1 LNDLSQV
8 TESIDSVSGDNES
21 AEKAGQSALLRVALA
36 RPIPTLFDYD
46 ASGFAQAAPGCRVRV
61 PFGRSELWGIAW
73 GWADSDR
80 TDADRMD
87 PARIKPLLDV
97 DTRSPAL
104 PESWR
109 ALVEFVANYYQ
120 QPIGEVAAMAAPPAI
135 SATRAQRASRRLRA
149 TDAGRAAL
157 AGLPVRDVGRKLIA
171 ALIDAGTLNEGELR
185 ALSARA
191 GSVLERLVA
200 DGWVE
205 PAGAQ
210 RAAETGHVL
219 GKDQAAALESL
230 LAAPGYAVSLLHGVT
245 GSGKTEV
252 YLRLI
257 DTMIAAGRQSLLLVP
272 EIALTPQLQARVAA
286 RFPHACLHVMHSE
299 MSDGARAMA
308 WSAAQSGEADILLG
322 TRLAVFAPLPRL
334 GCIVL
339 DEEHDASFRQ
349 TEGVR
354 YSARDVAI
362 WRARHEDVPIVLG
375 SATPS
380 LESLRHAIDGRYRW
394 LRLTTRAGDA
404 SLPAVRLIDTRVHR
418 ADEGLSAPLVKAVE
432 QRLERREQSLLFI
445 NRRGYAPVLSC
456 PACGWAA
463 HCTQCSAHLVLH
475 AVDRRLR
482 CHHCGAEGPVPKAC
496 PSCGNQDMQGY
507 GRGTQRLEETLA
519 SRFPDARLLRIDRD
533 NVRGRE
539 HWQEQLDLIRSGAA
553 DIVVGTQ
560 LLAKGH
566 DFPGITLVGVI
577 GADASLHA
585 ADFRAQERLFA
596 QLMQVGGRAGR
607 AGTAGEVLI
616 QTAQPDHPLFG
627 ALRAHDFDGFARSQ
641 LEERAMLGL
650 PPHGFQ
656 LMLSADAPELPLAI
670 DFLTAARRA
679 ALSLEVA
686 EVQVYDVVPMR
697 MVRRAGRE
705 RAQLVVESRSR
716 PQLRALL
723 LPWMNQLYRLRVAR
737 GLRWHIDVDP
747 LEV

>member
-1 LNDLSQV
+1 
-8 TESIDSVSGDNES
+8 
-21 AEKAGQSALLRVALA
+21 
-36 RPIPTLFDYD
+36 
-46 ASGFAQAAPGCRVRV
+46 
-61 PFGRSELWGIAW
+61 
-73 GWADSDR
+73 
-80 TDADRMD
+80 
-87 PARIKPLLDV
+87 
-97 DTRSPAL
+97 
-104 PESWR
+104 
-109 ALVEFVANYYQ
+109 
-120 QPIGEVAAMAAPPAI
+120 
-135 SATRAQRASRRLRA
+135 
-149 TDAGRAAL
+149 
-157 AGLPVRDVGRKLIA
+157 
-171 ALIDAGTLNEGELR
+171 TLNEGELR
-185 ALSARA
+185 ALSTRA
-191 GSVLERLVA
+191 GAVMERLIA
-200 DGWVE
+200 
-205 PAGAQ
+205 AGHIETALSGSV
-210 RAAETGHVL
+210 AETAHVL
-219 GKDQAAALESL
+219 SADQAAALAAL
-230 LAAPGYAVSLLHGVT
+230 QTAPGYAVSLLHGVT

-257 DTMIAAGRQSLLLVP
+257 EAQIAAGRQSLLLVP
-272 EIALTPQLQARVAA
+272 EIALTPQLQSRVAA
-286 RFPHACLHVMHSE
+286 RFPRACLHVMHSE
-299 MSDGARAMA
+299 MSDGTRAMA
-308 WSAAQSGEADILLG
+308 WAAAQSGEADILLG

-362 WRARHEDVPIVLG
+362 WRARHENVPIVLG

-394 LRLTTRAGDA
+394 LRLTTRAGAA
-404 SLPAVRLIDTRVHR
+404 SLPDVHLIDTRVFR
-418 ADEGLSAPLVKAVE
+418 ADDGLSAPLIRAL
-432 QRLERREQSLLFI
+432 QSRLERGEQSLLFI

-463 HCTQCSAHLVLH
+463 GCTQCTAHLVLH
-475 AVDRRLR
+475 AADRRLR
-482 CHHCGAEGPVPKAC
+482 CHHCGAEGPVPHAC
-496 PSCGNQDMQGY
+496 PKCGNQDIQGY

-519 SRFPDARLLRIDRD
+519 GRFPGARLLRIDRD

-539 HWQEQLDLIRSGAA
+539 HWQQQLDLIRSGQV
-553 DIVVGTQ
+553 DLVVGTQ

-566 DFPGITLVGVI
+566 DFPGITLVGVV

-616 QTAQPDHPLFG
+616 QTAQPEHPLFA

-641 LEERAMLGL
+641 LEERALLGL

-656 LMLSADAPELPLAI
+656 IMLSADAPELPPAL
-670 DFLTAARRA
+670 DFLAAARRA
-679 ALSLEVA
+679 ALALEVDG
-686 EVQVYDVVPMR
+686 VQIYDAVPMR

-705 RAQLVVESRSR
+705 RAQLVIESRSR

-723 LPWMNQLYRLRVAR
+723 GPLMANLYRLRVAR
-737 GLRWHIDVDP
+737 GLRWHVDVDP

>member
-1 LNDLSQV
+1 MPQV
-8 TESIDSVSGDNES
+8 TESIDSARQALDS
-21 AEKAGQSALLRVALA
+21 AARPPPRSLLQVALA

-46 ASGFAQAAPGCRVRV
+46 ASAFPQVEPGCRVRV
-61 PFGRSELWGIAW
+61 PFGRSEVWGIAW
-73 GWADSDR
+73 GWRA
-80 TDADRMD
+80 DADLD
-87 PARIKPLLDV
+87 PARIKPLLAV
-97 DTRSPAL
+97 DTRSVPLPA
-104 PESWR
+104 SWR
-109 ALVEFVANYYQ
+109 ALVDFVAHYYQ

-135 SATRAQRASRRLRA
+135 SATRAQRAVRRLRV

-157 AGLPVRDVGRKLIA
+157 DALPARDVGRKLIT
-171 ALIDAGTLNEGELR
+171 ALISAGSLNEAELR

-191 GSVLERLVA
+191 GAVMQTLLERGLIEIAQA
-200 DGWVE
+200 DV
-205 PAGAQ
+205 PAE
-210 RAAETGHVL
+210 AAHAL
-219 GKDQAAALESL
+219 GTDQAHALAALLER
-230 LAAPGYAVSLLHGVT
+230 PGYAVSLLHGVT

-257 DTMIAAGRQSLLLVP
+257 ETQIAAGRQSLLLVP

-286 RFPHACLHVMHSE
+286 RFPRACLHVVHSE

-308 WSAAQSGEADILLG
+308 WAAAQSGEADIVLG
-322 TRLAVFAPLPRL
+322 TRLAVFVPLPRL

-362 WRARHEDVPIVLG
+362 WRARAENVPIVLG

-394 LRLTTRAGDA
+394 LRLTTRAGEA
-404 SLPAVRLIDTRVHR
+404 SLPTVKLIDTRVQR
-418 ADEGLSAPLVKAVE
+418 AEEGLSAPMLKAIE
-432 QRLERREQSLLFI
+432 QRLERGEQSLLFI

-463 HCTQCSAHLVLH
+463 SCTQCSAHLVLH

-482 CHHCGAEGPVPKAC
+482 CHHCGAEGPVPRAC
-496 PSCGNQDMQGY
+496 PTCGNQDIQGY

-519 SRFPDARLLRIDRD
+519 SRFPAARLLRIDRD

-539 HWQEQLDLIRSGAA
+539 HWQQQLDLIRSGAV
-553 DIVVGTQ
+553 DLVVGTQ

-566 DFPGITLVGVI
+566 DFPGITLVGVV

-616 QTAQPDHPLFG
+616 QTAQPDHPLFA
-627 ALRAHDFDGFARSQ
+627 ALRAHDFDGFARRQ
-641 LEERAMLGL
+641 LAERAQLGL

-656 LMLSADAPELPLAI
+656 IMLSADAPELALATE
-670 DFLTAARRA
+670 FLAAARRA
-679 ALSLEVA
+679 ALAHEVGG
-686 EVQVYDVVPMR
+686 VRVYDVVPMR

-705 RAQLVVESRSR
+705 RAQLVIESRSR
-716 PQLRALL
+716 PPLRALL
-723 LPWMNQLYRLRVAR
+723 IPWLDNLYRLRLAR

>member
-1 LNDLSQV
+1 MQ
-8 TESIDSVSGDNES
+8 
-21 AEKAGQSALLRVALA
+21 VALA

-46 ASGFAQAAPGCRVRV
+46 ASDFPDAEPGRRVRV
-61 PFGRSELWGIAW
+61 PFGHSELWGIAW
-73 GWADSDR
+73 GWTPVGDR
-80 TDADRMD
+80 DAS
-87 PARIKPLLDV
+87 RIKPLLAV
-97 DTRSPAL
+97 DTASPPL
-104 PESWR
+104 PDGGR
-109 ALVEFVANYYQ
+109 ALVEFVAHYYQ

-149 TDAGRAAL
+149 TDAGRAVL
-157 AGLPVRDVGRKLIA
+157 DTLPARDVGRKLIT
-171 ALIDAGTLNEGELR
+171 ALIEAGTLNEGELR

-191 GSVLERLVA
+191 GVVMERLIA
-200 DGWVE
+200 
-205 PAGAQ
+205 AGHIETALPGA
-210 RAAETGHVL
+210 AAEAAHVL
-219 GKDQAAALESL
+219 GADQAAALAALQES
-230 LAAPGYAVSLLHGVT
+230 PGYAVSLLHGVT

-257 DTMIAAGRQSLLLVP
+257 EAQIAAGRQSLLLVP
-272 EIALTPQLQARVAA
+272 EIALTPQLQSRVAA
-286 RFPHACLHVMHSE
+286 RFPRACLHVMHSE

-308 WSAAQSGEADILLG
+308 WAAAQSGEADILLG

-362 WRARHEDVPIVLG
+362 WRARHENVPIVLG

-394 LRLTTRAGDA
+394 LRLNTRAGAA
-404 SLPAVRLIDTRVHR
+404 SLPEVHLIDTRVFR
-418 ADEGLSAPLVKAVE
+418 ADDGLSAPLIRAV
-432 QRLERREQSLLFI
+432 QSRLERGEQSLLFI

-463 HCTQCSAHLVLH
+463 GCTQCTAHLVLH
-475 AVDRRLR
+475 AADRRLR
-482 CHHCGAEGPVPKAC
+482 CHHCGAEGPVPHAC
-496 PSCGNQDMQGY
+496 PKCGNQDIQGY

-519 SRFPDARLLRIDRD
+519 GRFPGARLLRIDRD
-533 NVRGRE
+533 SVRGRE
-539 HWQEQLDLIRSGAA
+539 HWQQQLDLIRSGQV
-553 DIVVGTQ
+553 DLVVGTQ

-566 DFPGITLVGVI
+566 DFPGITLVGVV

-616 QTAQPDHPLFG
+616 QTAQPEHPLFA

-641 LEERAMLGL
+641 LEERALLGL

-656 LMLSADAPELPLAI
+656 IMLSADAPELPPAL
-670 DFLTAARRA
+670 DFLAAARRA
-679 ALSLEVA
+679 ALALEVDG
-686 EVQVYDVVPMR
+686 VQIYDAVPMR

-705 RAQLVVESRSR
+705 RAQLVIESRSR

-723 LPWMNQLYRLRVAR
+723 LPLMANLYRLRVAR
-737 GLRWHIDVDP
+737 GLRWHVDVDP
-747 LEV
+747 IEV

>member
-1 LNDLSQV
+1 MPQV
-8 TESIDSVSGDNES
+8 TESIDSARQALDS
-21 AEKAGQSALLRVALA
+21 AALQPPAALLQVALA
-36 RPIPTLFDYD
+36 RPLPTLFDYD
-46 ASGFAQAAPGCRVRV
+46 ASAFPQVEPGCRVRV

-73 GWADSDR
+73 GWRVDGDL
-80 TDADRMD
+80 D
-87 PARIKPLLDV
+87 PARIKPLLAV
-97 DTRSPAL
+97 DTRSVPLPA
-104 PESWR
+104 SWR
-109 ALVEFVANYYQ
+109 ALVDFVAHYYQ

-135 SATRAQRASRRLRA
+135 SATRAQRAVRRLRA

-157 AGLPVRDVGRKLIA
+157 DTLPARDVGRKLITALSA
-171 ALIDAGTLNEGELR
+171 AGSLNVGELR

-191 GSVLERLVA
+191 GAVMQTLLERGLIEIALAEV
-200 DGWVE
+200 
-205 PAGAQ
+205 PAE
-210 RAAETGHVL
+210 AAHALGTDQGHAL
-219 GKDQAAALESL
+219 AALLEQ
-230 LAAPGYAVSLLHGVT
+230 PGYAVSLLHGVT

-257 DTMIAAGRQSLLLVP
+257 ETQIAAGRQSLLLVP

-286 RFPHACLHVMHSE
+286 RFPRACLHVMHSE

-308 WSAAQSGEADILLG
+308 WAAAQSGEADIVLG
-322 TRLAVFAPLPRL
+322 TRLAVFVPLPRL

-362 WRARHEDVPIVLG
+362 WRARAENVPIVLG

-394 LRLTTRAGDA
+394 LRLTTRAGAA
-404 SLPAVRLIDTRVHR
+404 SLPAVKLIDTRVQR
-418 ADEGLSAPLVKAVE
+418 AEEGLSAPMVKAIE
-432 QRLERREQSLLFI
+432 QRLERGEQSLLFI

-463 HCTQCSAHLVLH
+463 SCTQCSAHLVLH

-482 CHHCGAEGPVPKAC
+482 CHHCGAEGPVPRAC
-496 PSCGNQDMQGY
+496 PTCGNQDIQGY

-519 SRFPDARLLRIDRD
+519 SRFPSARLLRIDRD

-539 HWQEQLDLIRSGAA
+539 HWQQQLDLIRSGAV
-553 DIVVGTQ
+553 DLVVGTQ

-607 AGTAGEVLI
+607 AGTTGEVLI
-616 QTAQPDHPLFG
+616 QTAQPDHPLFA
-627 ALRAHDFDGFARSQ
+627 ALRAHDFDAVLMGLGGDGHTASWFPNAPA
-641 LEERAMLGL
+641 LE
-650 PPHGFQ
+650 
-656 LMLSADAPELPLAI
+656 
-670 DFLTAARRA
+670 A
-679 ALSLEVA
+679 ALDLF
-686 EVQVYDVVPMR
+686 
-697 MVRRAGRE
+697 
-705 RAQLVVESRSR
+705 
-716 PQLRALL
+716 
-723 LPWMNQLYRLRVAR
+723 LY
-737 GLRWHIDVDP
+737 
-747 LEV
+747 

>member
-1 LNDLSQV
+1 MGSTAAFSPQR
-8 TESIDSVSGDNES
+8 
-21 AEKAGQSALLRVALA
+21 LLRVALA

-46 ASGFAQAAPGCRVRV
+46 ASGHPDVEPGMRVRV
-61 PFGRSELWGIAW
+61 PFGRGELWGIAW
-73 GWADSDR
+73 AWC
-80 TDADRMD
+80 DAGALD
-87 PARIKPLLDV
+87 PARIKSLLAV
-97 DTRSPAL
+97 DRAAPAL
-104 PESWR
+104 PAGWR
-109 ALVEFVANYYQ
+109 ALVEFVAHYYQ

-135 SATRAQRASRRLRA
+135 SATRASRASRRFRA

-157 AGLPVRDVGRKLIA
+157 DALPARDVGRKLIA
-171 ALIDAGTLNEGELR
+171 ALVEAGSLNEGELR
-185 ALSARA
+185 ALSSRA
-191 GSVLERLVA
+191 GVVLERLVSAGQIEIALPEAPAEAAHVPGA
-200 DGWVE
+200 D
-205 PAGAQ
+205 Q
-210 RAAETGHVL
+210 
-219 GKDQAAALESL
+219 QAALDAL
-230 LAAPGYAVSLLHGVT
+230 LADDGFAVSLLHGVT

-257 DTMIAAGRQSLLLVP
+257 DAQIAAGRQSLLLVP

-286 RFPHACLHVMHSE
+286 RFPRACLHVMHSE

-308 WSAAQSGEADILLG
+308 WAAAQSGEADILLG

-354 YSARDVAI
+354 YSARDVAV
-362 WRARHEDVPIVLG
+362 WRARNEDVPIVLG

-404 SLPAVRLIDTRVHR
+404 SLPAVHLIDTRVFR
-418 ADEGLSAPLVKAVE
+418 ANEGLSQPMGKAIE
-432 QRLERREQSLLFI
+432 QRLERGEQTLLFI

-463 HCTQCSAHLVLH
+463 GCTQCTANLVLH
-475 AVDRRLR
+475 AADRRLR
-482 CHHCGAEGPVPKAC
+482 CHHCGAEGPVPHAC
-496 PSCGNQDMQGY
+496 PKCGNQDIQGY

-519 SRFPDARLLRIDRD
+519 SRFPQARLLRIDRD
-533 NVRGRE
+533 NVRGRG
-539 HWQEQLDLIRSGAA
+539 HWQQQLDLIRHGEV
-553 DIVVGTQ
+553 DLVVGTQ

-616 QTAQPDHPLFG
+616 QTAQPEHPLFA

-641 LEERAMLGL
+641 LEERALLGL

-656 LMLSADAPELPLAI
+656 ILLSADAPELPPAL
-670 DFLTAARRA
+670 DFLAAARRA
-679 ALSLEVA
+679 AQALEIDG
-686 EVQVYDVVPMR
+686 VQIYDAVPMR

-723 LPWMNQLYRLRVAR
+723 LPWVANLYRLRVAR

>member
-1 LNDLSQV
+1 LLNDMSQV
-8 TESIDSVSGDNES
+8 TESIKTARQGLGSTAAFSP
-21 AEKAGQSALLRVALA
+21 QRLLRVALA

-46 ASGFAQAAPGCRVRV
+46 ASGHPDVEPGMRVRV
-61 PFGRSELWGIAW
+61 PFGRGELWGIAW
-73 GWADSDR
+73 AWC
-80 TDADRMD
+80 DAGALD
-87 PARIKPLLDV
+87 PARIKSLLAV
-97 DTRSPAL
+97 DRAAPAL
-104 PESWR
+104 PAGWR
-109 ALVEFVANYYQ
+109 ALVEFVAHYYQ

-135 SATRAQRASRRLRA
+135 SATRASRASRRFRA

-157 AGLPVRDVGRKLIA
+157 DALPARDVGRKLIA
-171 ALIDAGTLNEGELR
+171 ALVEAGSLNEGELR
-185 ALSARA
+185 ALSSRA
-191 GSVLERLVA
+191 GVVLERLVSAGQIEIALPEAPAEAAHVPGA
-200 DGWVE
+200 D
-205 PAGAQ
+205 Q
-210 RAAETGHVL
+210 
-219 GKDQAAALESL
+219 QAALDAL
-230 LAAPGYAVSLLHGVT
+230 LADDGFAVSLLHGVT

-257 DTMIAAGRQSLLLVP
+257 DAQIAAGRQSLLLVP

-286 RFPHACLHVMHSE
+286 RFPRACLHVMHSE

-308 WSAAQSGEADILLG
+308 WAAAQSGEADILLG

-354 YSARDVAI
+354 YSARDVAV
-362 WRARHEDVPIVLG
+362 WRARNEDVPIVLG

-404 SLPAVRLIDTRVHR
+404 SLPAVHLIDTRVFR
-418 ADEGLSAPLVKAVE
+418 ANEGLSQPMGKAIE
-432 QRLERREQSLLFI
+432 QRLERGEQTLLFI

-463 HCTQCSAHLVLH
+463 GCTQCTANLVLH
-475 AVDRRLR
+475 AADRRLR
-482 CHHCGAEGPVPKAC
+482 CHHCGAEGPVPHAC
-496 PSCGNQDMQGY
+496 PKCGNQDIQGY

-519 SRFPDARLLRIDRD
+519 SRFPQARLLRIDRD

-539 HWQEQLDLIRSGAA
+539 HWQQQLDLIRHGEV
-553 DIVVGTQ
+553 DLVVGTQ

-607 AGTAGEVLI
+607 AATAGAVLI
-616 QTAQPDHPLFG
+616 QTAQPEHPLFA

-641 LEERAMLGL
+641 LEERALLGL

-656 LMLSADAPELPLAI
+656 ILLSADAPELPPAL
-670 DFLTAARRA
+670 DFLAAARRA
-679 ALSLEVA
+679 AQALEIDG
-686 EVQVYDVVPMR
+686 VQIYDAVPMR

-723 LPWMNQLYRLRVAR
+723 LPWVANLYRLRVAR

>member
-1 LNDLSQV
+1 LLNDMSQV
-8 TESIDSVSGDNES
+8 TESIKTARQGLGSTAAFSP
-21 AEKAGQSALLRVALA
+21 QRLLRVALA

-46 ASGFAQAAPGCRVRV
+46 ASGHPDVEPGMRVRV
-61 PFGRSELWGIAW
+61 PFGRGELWGIAW
-73 GWADSDR
+73 AWC
-80 TDADRMD
+80 DAGELD
-87 PARIKPLLDV
+87 PARIKSLLAV
-97 DTRSPAL
+97 DRAAPAL
-104 PESWR
+104 PAGWR
-109 ALVEFVANYYQ
+109 ALVEFVAHYYQ

-135 SATRAQRASRRLRA
+135 SATRASRASRRFRA

-157 AGLPVRDVGRKLIA
+157 DALPARDVGRKLIA
-171 ALIDAGTLNEGELR
+171 ALVEAGSLNEGELR
-185 ALSARA
+185 ALSSRA
-191 GSVLERLVA
+191 GVVLERLVSAGQIEIALPEVPAEAAHEPGADQQAALDALLA
-200 DGWVE
+200 DG
-205 PAGAQ
+205 GF
-210 RAAETGHVL
+210 
-219 GKDQAAALESL
+219 
-230 LAAPGYAVSLLHGVT
+230 AVSLLHGVT

-257 DTMIAAGRQSLLLVP
+257 DAQIAAGRQSLLLVP

-286 RFPHACLHVMHSE
+286 RFPRACLHVMHSE

-308 WSAAQSGEADILLG
+308 WAAAQSGEADILLG

-354 YSARDVAI
+354 YSARDVAV
-362 WRARHEDVPIVLG
+362 WRARNEDVPIVLG

-404 SLPAVRLIDTRVHR
+404 SLPAVHLIDTRVFR
-418 ADEGLSAPLVKAVE
+418 ANEGLSQPMGKAIE
-432 QRLERREQSLLFI
+432 QRLERGEQTLLFI

-463 HCTQCSAHLVLH
+463 GCTQCTANLVLH
-475 AVDRRLR
+475 AADRRLR
-482 CHHCGAEGPVPKAC
+482 CHHCGAEGPVPHAC
-496 PSCGNQDMQGY
+496 PKCGNQDIQGY

-519 SRFPDARLLRIDRD
+519 SRFPQARLLRIDRD

-539 HWQEQLDLIRSGAA
+539 HWQQQLDLIRHGEV
-553 DIVVGTQ
+553 DLVVGTQ

-616 QTAQPDHPLFG
+616 QTAQPEHPLFA

-641 LEERAMLGL
+641 LEERALLGL

-656 LMLSADAPELPLAI
+656 ILLSADAPELPPALA
-670 DFLTAARRA
+670 FLAAARRA
-679 ALSLEVA
+679 AQALEIDG
-686 EVQVYDVVPMR
+686 VQIYDAVPMR

-723 LPWMNQLYRLRVAR
+723 LPWVANLYRLRVAR

>member
-1 LNDLSQV
+1 
-8 TESIDSVSGDNES
+8 
-21 AEKAGQSALLRVALA
+21 
-36 RPIPTLFDYD
+36 
-46 ASGFAQAAPGCRVRV
+46 
-61 PFGRSELWGIAW
+61 
-73 GWADSDR
+73 
-80 TDADRMD
+80 
-87 PARIKPLLDV
+87 
-97 DTRSPAL
+97 
-104 PESWR
+104 
-109 ALVEFVANYYQ
+109 
-120 QPIGEVAAMAAPPAI
+120 
-135 SATRAQRASRRLRA
+135 
-149 TDAGRAAL
+149 
-157 AGLPVRDVGRKLIA
+157 
-171 ALIDAGTLNEGELR
+171 
-185 ALSARA
+185 
-191 GSVLERLVA
+191 
-200 DGWVE
+200 
-205 PAGAQ
+205 
-210 RAAETGHVL
+210 
-219 GKDQAAALESL
+219 
-230 LAAPGYAVSLLHGVT
+230 
-245 GSGKTEV
+245 
-252 YLRLI
+252 
-257 DTMIAAGRQSLLLVP
+257 
-272 EIALTPQLQARVAA
+272 LQARVAA
-286 RFPHACLHVMHSE
+286 RFPRARLHVMHSE

-308 WSAAQSGEADILLG
+308 WQAAQSGEADILLG
-322 TRLAVFAPLPRL
+322 TRLAVFVPLPRL

-362 WRARHEDVPIVLG
+362 WRARHENVPIVLG

-418 ADEGLSAPLVKAVE
+418 ADEGLSAPLAKAIE
-432 QRLERREQSLLFI
+432 QRLERGEQSLLFI

-463 HCTQCSAHLVLH
+463 SCTQCSAHLVLH

-482 CHHCGAEGPVPKAC
+482 CHHCGAEGPVPRAC
-496 PSCGNQDMQGY
+496 PTCGNQDIQGY

-519 SRFPDARLLRIDRD
+519 GRFPAARLLRIDRD

-539 HWQEQLDLIRSGAA
+539 HWQQQLDLIRSGAV
-553 DIVVGTQ
+553 DLVVGTQ

-566 DFPGITLVGVI
+566 DFPGITLVGVV

-616 QTAQPDHPLFG
+616 QTAQPEHPLFA
-627 ALRAHDFDGFARSQ
+627 ALRAHDFDGFARTQ
-641 LEERAMLGL
+641 LAERAQLGL

-656 LMLSADAPELPLAI
+656 IMLSADAPDLSLAL

-679 ALSLEVA
+679 ALALEIDGVR
-686 EVQVYDVVPMR
+686 VYDVVPMR

-716 PQLRALL
+716 PPLRALL
-723 LPWMNQLYRLRVAR
+723 LPWLANLYRLRVAR
-737 GLRWHIDVDP
+737 GLRWHVDVDP

>member
-1 LNDLSQV
+1 LLNDMSQV
-8 TESIDSVSGDNES
+8 TESIKTARQGLGSTAAFSP
-21 AEKAGQSALLRVALA
+21 QRLLRVALA

-46 ASGFAQAAPGCRVRV
+46 ASGHPDVEPGMRVRV
-61 PFGRSELWGIAW
+61 PFGRGELWGIAW
-73 GWADSDR
+73 AWC
-80 TDADRMD
+80 DAGALD
-87 PARIKPLLDV
+87 PARIKSLLAV
-97 DTRSPAL
+97 DRAAPAL
-104 PESWR
+104 PAGWR
-109 ALVEFVANYYQ
+109 ALVEFVAHYYQ

-135 SATRAQRASRRLRA
+135 SATRASRASRRFRA

-157 AGLPVRDVGRKLIA
+157 DALPARDVGRKLIA
-171 ALIDAGTLNEGELR
+171 ALVEAGSLNEGELR
-185 ALSARA
+185 ALSSRA
-191 GSVLERLVA
+191 GVVLERLVSAGQIEIALPEAPAEAAHVPGA
-200 DGWVE
+200 D
-205 PAGAQ
+205 Q
-210 RAAETGHVL
+210 
-219 GKDQAAALESL
+219 QAALDAL
-230 LAAPGYAVSLLHGVT
+230 LADDGFAVSLLHGVT

-257 DTMIAAGRQSLLLVP
+257 DAQIAAGRQSLLLVP

-286 RFPHACLHVMHSE
+286 RFPRACLHVMHSE

-308 WSAAQSGEADILLG
+308 WAAAQSGEADILLG

-354 YSARDVAI
+354 YSARDVAV
-362 WRARHEDVPIVLG
+362 WRARNEDVPIVLG

-404 SLPAVRLIDTRVHR
+404 SLPAVHLIDTRVFR
-418 ADEGLSAPLVKAVE
+418 ANEGLSQPMGKAIE
-432 QRLERREQSLLFI
+432 QRLERGEQTLLFI

-463 HCTQCSAHLVLH
+463 GCTQCTANLVLH
-475 AVDRRLR
+475 AADRRLR
-482 CHHCGAEGPVPKAC
+482 CHHCGAEGPVPHAC
-496 PSCGNQDMQGY
+496 PKCGNQDIQGY

-519 SRFPDARLLRIDRD
+519 SRFPQARLLRIDRD

-539 HWQEQLDLIRSGAA
+539 HWQQQLDLIRHGEV
-553 DIVVGTQ
+553 DLVVGTQ

-616 QTAQPDHPLFG
+616 QTAQPEHPLFA

-641 LEERAMLGL
+641 LEERALLGL

-656 LMLSADAPELPLAI
+656 ILLSADAPELPPAL
-670 DFLTAARRA
+670 DFLAAARRA
-679 ALSLEVA
+679 AQALEIDG
-686 EVQVYDVVPMR
+686 VQIYDAVPMR

-723 LPWMNQLYRLRVAR
+723 LPWVANLYRLRVAR

>member
-1 LNDLSQV
+1 MQ
-8 TESIDSVSGDNES
+8 
-21 AEKAGQSALLRVALA
+21 VALA

-46 ASGFAQAAPGCRVRV
+46 ASDFPDAEPGRRVRV

-73 GWADSDR
+73 GWAPAGDM
-80 TDADRMD
+80 DASRV
-87 PARIKPLLDV
+87 KPLLAV
-97 DTRSPAL
+97 DTSSPPL
-104 PESWR
+104 PAGWR
-109 ALVEFVANYYQ
+109 ALVEFVAAYYQ

-157 AGLPVRDVGRKLIA
+157 DTLPARDVGRKLIA
-171 ALIDAGTLNEGELR
+171 ALIEAGTLNEGELR

-191 GSVLERLVA
+191 GVVMERLI
-200 DGWVE
+200 D
-205 PAGAQ
+205 AGHIETALSSS
-210 RAAETGHVL
+210 AAEAAHVL
-219 GKDQAAALESL
+219 GADQAAAL
-230 LAAPGYAVSLLHGVT
+230 AALQADPGYAVSLLHGVT

-257 DTMIAAGRQSLLLVP
+257 EAQIAAGRQSLLLVP
-272 EIALTPQLQARVAA
+272 EIALTPQLQSRVAA
-286 RFPHACLHVMHSE
+286 RFPRACLHVMHSE

-308 WSAAQSGEADILLG
+308 WAAAQSGEADILLG

-362 WRARHEDVPIVLG
+362 WRARNENVPIVLG

-394 LRLTTRAGDA
+394 LRLTTRAGAA
-404 SLPAVRLIDTRVHR
+404 SLPEVHLIDTRVFR
-418 ADEGLSAPLVKAVE
+418 ADDGLSAPLVRAV
-432 QRLERREQSLLFI
+432 QSRLERGEQSLLFI

-463 HCTQCSAHLVLH
+463 GCTQCTAHLVLH
-475 AVDRRLR
+475 AADRRLR
-482 CHHCGAEGPVPKAC
+482 CHHCGAEGPVPHAC
-496 PSCGNQDMQGY
+496 PKCGNQDIQGY

-519 SRFPDARLLRIDRD
+519 GRFPNARLLRIDRD

-539 HWQEQLDLIRSGAA
+539 HWQQQLDLIRSGQV
-553 DIVVGTQ
+553 DLVVGTQ

-566 DFPGITLVGVI
+566 DFPGITLVGVV

-616 QTAQPDHPLFG
+616 QTAQPEHPLFA

-641 LEERAMLGL
+641 LEERALLGL

-656 LMLSADAPELPLAI
+656 IMLSADAPELPPAL
-670 DFLTAARRA
+670 DFLAAARRA
-679 ALSLEVA
+679 ALALEVDG
-686 EVQVYDVVPMR
+686 VQVYDAVPMR

-705 RAQLVVESRSR
+705 RAQLVIESRSR

-723 LPWMNQLYRLRVAR
+723 LPLMANLYRLRIAR
-737 GLRWHIDVDP
+737 GLRWHVDVDP

>member
-1 LNDLSQV
+1 MPQV
-8 TESIDSVSGDNES
+8 TESIDSPRQGSKSS
-21 AEKAGQSALLRVALA
+21 AAIAPGTLLQVALA

-46 ASGFAQAAPGCRVRV
+46 ASDFPDAEPGRRVRV

-73 GWADSDR
+73 GWAPAGDM
-80 TDADRMD
+80 DASRV
-87 PARIKPLLDV
+87 KPLLAV
-97 DTRSPAL
+97 DTSSPPL
-104 PESWR
+104 PAGWR
-109 ALVEFVANYYQ
+109 ALVEFVAAYYQ

-157 AGLPVRDVGRKLIA
+157 DTLPARDVGRKLIA
-171 ALIDAGTLNEGELR
+171 ALIEAGTLNEGELR

-191 GSVLERLVA
+191 GVVMERLI
-200 DGWVE
+200 D
-205 PAGAQ
+205 AGHIETALSSS
-210 RAAETGHVL
+210 AAEAAHVL
-219 GKDQAAALESL
+219 GADQAAAL
-230 LAAPGYAVSLLHGVT
+230 AALQADPGYAVSLLHGVT

-257 DTMIAAGRQSLLLVP
+257 EAQIAAGRQSLLLVP
-272 EIALTPQLQARVAA
+272 EIALTPQLQSRVAA
-286 RFPHACLHVMHSE
+286 RFPRACLHVMHSE

-308 WSAAQSGEADILLG
+308 WAAAQSGEADILLG

-362 WRARHEDVPIVLG
+362 WRARNENVPIVLG

-394 LRLTTRAGDA
+394 LRLTTRAGAA
-404 SLPAVRLIDTRVHR
+404 SLPEVHLIDTRVFR
-418 ADEGLSAPLVKAVE
+418 ADDGLSAPLVRAV
-432 QRLERREQSLLFI
+432 QSRLERGEQSLLFI

-463 HCTQCSAHLVLH
+463 GCTQCTAHLVLH
-475 AVDRRLR
+475 AADRRLR
-482 CHHCGAEGPVPKAC
+482 CHHCGAEGPVPHAC
-496 PSCGNQDMQGY
+496 PKCGNQDIQGY

-519 SRFPDARLLRIDRD
+519 GRFPNARLLRIDRD

-539 HWQEQLDLIRSGAA
+539 HWQQQLDLIRSGQV
-553 DIVVGTQ
+553 DLVVGTQ

-566 DFPGITLVGVI
+566 DFPGITLVGVV

-616 QTAQPDHPLFG
+616 QTAQPEHPLFA

-641 LEERAMLGL
+641 LEERALLGL

-656 LMLSADAPELPLAI
+656 IMLSADAPELPPAL
-670 DFLTAARRA
+670 DFLAAARRA
-679 ALSLEVA
+679 ALALEVDG
-686 EVQVYDVVPMR
+686 VQVYDAVPMR

-705 RAQLVVESRSR
+705 RAQLVIESRSR

-723 LPWMNQLYRLRVAR
+723 LPLMANLYRLRIAR
-737 GLRWHIDVDP
+737 GLRWHVDVDP

>member
-1 LNDLSQV
+1 MPQV
-8 TESIDSVSGDNES
+8 PESIKTPHQGLES
-21 AEKAGQSALLRVALA
+21 TAAIPPSHLLRVALP

-46 ASGFAQAAPGCRVRV
+46 ASTCPEAEPGRRVRV

-73 GWADSDR
+73 GWRDAADGEL
-80 TDADRMD
+80 D
-87 PARIKPLLDV
+87 PSRIRPLLGA
-97 DTRSPAL
+97 DTVTPVL
-104 PESWR
+104 PDSWR
-109 ALVEFVANYYQ
+109 ALVEFIADYYQ

-135 SATRAQRASRRLRA
+135 SATRAERSHRRFRA
-149 TDAGRAAL
+149 TEAGRAAA
-157 AGLPVRDVGRKLIA
+157 AGLPARDVGRKLLA
-171 ALIDAGTLNEGELR
+171 ALDAAGELNEAELR
-185 ALSARA
+185 ALSSRA
-191 GSVLERLVA
+191 AAALGRLLA
-200 DGWVE
+200 EGWVE
-205 PAGAQ
+205 PALPEVPAE
-210 RAAETGHVL
+210 AAHTL
-219 GKDQAAALESL
+219 TPDQAAAL
-230 LAAPGYAVSLLHGVT
+230 AAVQAEAGYAVHLLHGIT

-257 DTMIAAGRQSLLLVP
+257 EAQIAAGRQSLLLVP
-272 EIALTPQLQARVAA
+272 EIALTPQLHARVAA
-286 RFPHACLHVMHSE
+286 RFPRASLHVMHSE
-299 MSDGARAMA
+299 MSDGSRAMA
-308 WSAAQSGEADILLG
+308 WAAAQSGEADILLG

-339 DEEHDASFRQ
+339 DEEHDPSFRQ

-362 WRARHEDVPIVLG
+362 WRARHENVPIVLG

-380 LESLRHAIDGRYRW
+380 LESLRHALEGRYSL
-394 LRLTTRAGDA
+394 LRLTARAGEGR
-404 SLPAVRLIDTRVHR
+404 LPEVHLVDTRVFR
-418 ADEGLSAPLVKAVE
+418 ATDGLSVPMVRAIENRLQRGE
-432 QRLERREQSLLFI
+432 QTLLFI

-463 HCTQCSAHLVLH
+463 GCTQCSAHLVLH
-475 AVDRRLR
+475 AADRRLR
-482 CHHCGAEGPVPKAC
+482 CHHCGADGPVPHAC
-496 PSCGNQDMQGY
+496 PKCGNQDIQGY
-507 GRGTQRLEETLA
+507 GRGTQKLEETLG

-539 HWQEQLDLIRSGAA
+539 HWQAQLDRIRQGEV
-553 DIVVGTQ
+553 DLVVGTQ

-607 AGTAGEVLI
+607 AGGGGEVLI
-616 QTAQPDHPLFG
+616 QTAQPEHPLFA
-627 ALRAHDFDGFARSQ
+627 ALKAHDFDGFARSQ
-641 LEERAMLGL
+641 LEERALLGL

-656 LMLSADAPELPLAI
+656 ALLSADAPELPAALE
-670 DFLTAARRA
+670 FLEAARRA
-679 ALSLEVA
+679 ALALQVDG
-686 EVQVYDVVPMR
+686 VQVYDVVPMR

-723 LPWMNQLYRLRVAR
+723 RPWIANLYRLRVAR
-737 GLRWHIDVDP
+737 GLRWHVDVDP
-747 LEV
+747 VEV

>member
-1 LNDLSQV
+1 MQACSIRLLQV
-8 TESIDSVSGDNES
+8 AV
-21 AEKAGQSALLRVALA
+21 A

-46 ASGFAQAAPGCRVRV
+46 ATGFPQAEPGRRVRV
-61 PFGRSELWGIAW
+61 PFGHGELWGIAW
-73 GWADSDR
+73 SWTPAGDVD
-80 TDADRMD
+80 T
-87 PARIKPLLDV
+87 ARIKPLLDV
-97 DTRSPAL
+97 DMASPPL
-104 PESWR
+104 PDSWR
-109 ALVEFVANYYQ
+109 ALVGFVAGYYQ
-120 QPIGEVAAMAAPPAI
+120 QPIGEVAAMAAPPVI
-135 SATRAQRASRRLRA
+135 SAVRARRASRRFRA
-149 TDAGRAAL
+149 TEAGRTAL
-157 AGLPVRDVGRKLIA
+157 TAWPARDVRRKLVS
-171 ALIDAGTLNEGELR
+171 ALIEAGSLNETELR

-191 GSVLERLVA
+191 GRAMEGLIE
-200 DGWVE
+200 
-205 PAGAQ
+205 AGQIEIAVPGH
-210 RAAETGHVL
+210 AAEAAHVL
-219 GKDQAAALESL
+219 GADQAAALDAL
-230 LAAPGYAVSLLHGVT
+230 LDTPGYAVSLLHGVT

-257 DTMIAAGRQSLLLVP
+257 GTQIAAGRQSLLLVP

-286 RFPHACLHVMHSE
+286 RFPGACLHVMHSE

-308 WSAAQSGEADILLG
+308 WAAAQSGKADILLG
-322 TRLAVFAPLPRL
+322 TRLAVFTPLPRL

-362 WRARHEDVPIVLG
+362 WRARNENVPIVLG

-380 LESLRHAIDGRYRW
+380 LESLRNAIDGRYRW
-394 LRLTTRAGDA
+394 LRLHTRAGEA

-418 ADEGLSAPLVKAVE
+418 ADEGLSGPLVKAVE
-432 QRLERREQSLLFI
+432 QRLERGEQSLLFI

-463 HCTQCSAHLVLH
+463 GCTQCTAHLVLH

-482 CHHCGAEGPVPKAC
+482 CHHCGAEGPVPRAC
-496 PSCGNQDMQGY
+496 PKCGNQDIQGY

-519 SRFPDARLLRIDRD
+519 GRFPDARLLRIDRD
-533 NVRGRE
+533 SVRGRE
-539 HWQEQLDLIRSGAA
+539 HWQQQLDLIRSGQI

-607 AGTAGEVLI
+607 AGTAGEVMI
-616 QTAQPDHPLFG
+616 QTAQPEHPLFA
-627 ALRAHDFDGFARSQ
+627 ALRAHDFDGFAHSQ
-641 LEERAMLGL
+641 LEERAQLGL

-656 LMLSADAPELPLAI
+656 VMLSADAPELQPAL
-670 DFLTAARRA
+670 DFLAAARRA
-679 ALSLEVA
+679 ALALDVKG
-686 EVQVYDVVPMR
+686 VQVYDVVPMR
-697 MVRRAGRE
+697 MMRRAGRE

-716 PQLRALL
+716 PPLRALL
-723 LPWMNQLYRLRVAR
+723 LPWLANLYRLRVAR
-737 GLRWHIDVDP
+737 GLRWHVDVDP

>member
-1 LNDLSQV
+1 V
-8 TESIDSVSGDNES
+8 
-21 AEKAGQSALLRVALA
+21 
-36 RPIPTLFDYD
+36 
-46 ASGFAQAAPGCRVRV
+46 
-61 PFGRSELWGIAW
+61 
-73 GWADSDR
+73 
-80 TDADRMD
+80 
-87 PARIKPLLDV
+87 
-97 DTRSPAL
+97 
-104 PESWR
+104 
-109 ALVEFVANYYQ
+109 
-120 QPIGEVAAMAAPPAI
+120 
-135 SATRAQRASRRLRA
+135 
-149 TDAGRAAL
+149 
-157 AGLPVRDVGRKLIA
+157 
-171 ALIDAGTLNEGELR
+171 
-185 ALSARA
+185 
-191 GSVLERLVA
+191 
-200 DGWVE
+200 
-205 PAGAQ
+205 
-210 RAAETGHVL
+210 
-219 GKDQAAALESL
+219 
-230 LAAPGYAVSLLHGVT
+230 
-245 GSGKTEV
+245 
-252 YLRLI
+252 
-257 DTMIAAGRQSLLLVP
+257 
-272 EIALTPQLQARVAA
+272 
-286 RFPHACLHVMHSE
+286 
-299 MSDGARAMA
+299 
-308 WSAAQSGEADILLG
+308 LG
-322 TRLAVFAPLPRL
+322 TRLAVFVPLPRL

-362 WRARHEDVPIVLG
+362 WRARAENVPIVLG

-394 LRLTTRAGDA
+394 LRLTTRAGEA
-404 SLPAVRLIDTRVHR
+404 SLPTVKLIDTRVQR
-418 ADEGLSAPLVKAVE
+418 AEEGLSAPMLKAIE
-432 QRLERREQSLLFI
+432 QRLERGEQSLLFI

-463 HCTQCSAHLVLH
+463 SCTQCSAHLVLH

-482 CHHCGAEGPVPKAC
+482 CHHCGAEGPVPRAC
-496 PSCGNQDMQGY
+496 PTCGNQDIQGY

-519 SRFPDARLLRIDRD
+519 QRFPAARLLRIDRD

-539 HWQEQLDLIRSGAA
+539 HWQQQLDLIRSGAV
-553 DIVVGTQ
+553 DLVVGTQ

-616 QTAQPDHPLFG
+616 QTAQPDHPLFA

-641 LEERAMLGL
+641 LAERAQLGL

-656 LMLSADAPELPLAI
+656 IMLSADAPELALATE
-670 DFLTAARRA
+670 FLAAARRA
-679 ALSLEVA
+679 ALALNVDG
-686 EVQVYDVVPMR
+686 VRVYDVVPMR

-716 PQLRALL
+716 PPLRALL
-723 LPWMNQLYRLRVAR
+723 IPWLDNLYRLRLAR

>member
-1 LNDLSQV
+1 MQ
-8 TESIDSVSGDNES
+8 
-21 AEKAGQSALLRVALA
+21 VALA

-46 ASGFAQAAPGCRVRV
+46 ASDFPDAEPGRRVRV

-73 GWADSDR
+73 GWTPAGDR
-80 TDADRMD
+80 DASRV
-87 PARIKPLLDV
+87 KPLLAV
-97 DTRSPAL
+97 DTAVPPLPAG
-104 PESWR
+104 WR
-109 ALVEFVANYYQ
+109 ALVEFVAHYYQ

-157 AGLPVRDVGRKLIA
+157 DALPARDVGRKLIA
-171 ALIDAGTLNEGELR
+171 ALIEAGTLNEGELR

-191 GSVLERLVA
+191 GVVMERLIA
-200 DGWVE
+200 
-205 PAGAQ
+205 AGQIETALSGS
-210 RAAETGHVL
+210 AAEAAHVL
-219 GKDQAAALESL
+219 GADQAAAL
-230 LAAPGYAVSLLHGVT
+230 AALQDSPAYAVSLLHGVT

-257 DTMIAAGRQSLLLVP
+257 EAQIAAGRQSLLLVP
-272 EIALTPQLQARVAA
+272 EIALTPQLQSRVAA
-286 RFPHACLHVMHSE
+286 RFPRACLHVMHSE

-308 WSAAQSGEADILLG
+308 WAAAQSGEADILLG
-322 TRLAVFAPLPRL
+322 TRLAVFAPMPRL

-362 WRARHEDVPIVLG
+362 WRARNENVPIVLG

-394 LRLTTRAGDA
+394 LRLTTRAGAA
-404 SLPAVRLIDTRVHR
+404 SLPDVHLIDTRVYR
-418 ADEGLSAPLVKAVE
+418 ADDGLSAPLVRAV
-432 QRLERREQSLLFI
+432 QSRLDRGEQSLLFI

-463 HCTQCSAHLVLH
+463 GCTQCTAHLVLH
-475 AVDRRLR
+475 AADRRLR
-482 CHHCGAEGPVPKAC
+482 CHHCGAEGPVPHAC
-496 PSCGNQDMQGY
+496 PKCGNQDIQGY

-519 SRFPDARLLRIDRD
+519 GRFPGARLLRIDRD
-533 NVRGRE
+533 SVRGRE
-539 HWQEQLDLIRSGAA
+539 HWQQQLDLIRAGQV
-553 DIVVGTQ
+553 DLVVGTQ

-566 DFPGITLVGVI
+566 DFPGITLVGVV

-616 QTAQPDHPLFG
+616 QTAQPEHPLFA

-641 LEERAMLGL
+641 LEERALLGL

-656 LMLSADAPELPLAI
+656 IMLSADAPELPPAL
-670 DFLTAARRA
+670 DFLAAARRA
-679 ALSLEVA
+679 ALALEVDG
-686 EVQVYDVVPMR
+686 VQIYDAVPMR

-705 RAQLVVESRSR
+705 RAQLVIESRSR

-723 LPWMNQLYRLRVAR
+723 LPLMANLYRLRVAR
-737 GLRWHIDVDP
+737 GLRWHVDVDP

>member
-1 LNDLSQV
+1 MNDLSQV
-8 TESIDSVSGDNES
+8 TESIDGASRGCDS
-21 AEKAGQSALLRVALA
+21 AEKNRPQTLLRVALA

-46 ASGFAQAAPGCRVRV
+46 ASGFAAAAPGCRVRV

-73 GWADSDR
+73 RWADESA
-80 TDADRMD
+80 ADTGQLD

-97 DTRSPAL
+97 DSRSPAL
-104 PESWR
+104 PENWR
-109 ALVEFVANYYQ
+109 ALVEFVASYYQ

-157 AGLPVRDVGRKLIA
+157 AGLPARDVGRKLIA

-205 PAGAQ
+205 QAGAQ

-219 GKDQAAALESL
+219 GTDQAAALESL

-375 SATPS
+375 SARPRWSRCATPS
-380 LESLRHAIDGRYRW
+380 
-394 LRLTTRAGDA
+394 T
-404 SLPAVRLIDTRVHR
+404 
-418 ADEGLSAPLVKAVE
+418 
-432 QRLERREQSLLFI
+432 
-445 NRRGYAPVLSC
+445 
-456 PACGWAA
+456 
-463 HCTQCSAHLVLH
+463 
-475 AVDRRLR
+475 
-482 CHHCGAEGPVPKAC
+482 GA
-496 PSCGNQDMQGY
+496 
-507 GRGTQRLEETLA
+507 
-519 SRFPDARLLRIDRD
+519 
-533 NVRGRE
+533 
-539 HWQEQLDLIRSGAA
+539 
-553 DIVVGTQ
+553 
-560 LLAKGH
+560 
-566 DFPGITLVGVI
+566 
-577 GADASLHA
+577 
-585 ADFRAQERLFA
+585 
-596 QLMQVGGRAGR
+596 
-607 AGTAGEVLI
+607 TAGC
-616 QTAQPDHPLFG
+616 G
-627 ALRAHDFDGFARSQ
+627 
-641 LEERAMLGL
+641 
-650 PPHGFQ
+650 
-656 LMLSADAPELPLAI
+656 
-670 DFLTAARRA
+670 
-679 ALSLEVA
+679 
-686 EVQVYDVVPMR
+686 
-697 MVRRAGRE
+697 
-705 RAQLVVESRSR
+705 
-716 PQLRALL
+716 
-723 LPWMNQLYRLRVAR
+723 
-737 GLRWHIDVDP
+737 
-747 LEV
+747 

>member
-1 LNDLSQV
+1 MPQV
-8 TESIDSVSGDNES
+8 TESIKSPHQRLES
-21 AEKAGQSALLRVALA
+21 TAAILPSHLLQVALS

-46 ASGFAQAAPGCRVRV
+46 ASAFPDAEPGQRVRV

-73 GWADSDR
+73 GWREAGEV
-80 TDADRMD
+80 DA
-87 PARIKPLLDV
+87 ARIKPLLDI
-97 DTRSPAL
+97 DRASPPL
-104 PESWR
+104 PASWR
-109 ALVEFVANYYQ
+109 ALVEFVAHYYQ

-135 SATRAQRASRRLRA
+135 SATRAERANRRFRA
-149 TDAGRAAL
+149 TPTGTAAL
-157 AGLPVRDVGRKLIA
+157 DTLPARDVRRKLIT
-171 ALIDAGTLNEGELR
+171 ALIEAGDLNEAELR
-185 ALSARA
+185 ALSSRA
-191 GSVLERLVA
+191 AVALERLLA
-200 DGWVE
+200 DGLIE
-205 PAGAQ
+205 PALPQAPAE
-210 RAAETGHVL
+210 AAHVL
-219 GKDQAAALESL
+219 SADQAAAL
-230 LAAPGYAVSLLHGVT
+230 AALQSTAGYAASLLHGVT

-257 DTMIAAGRQSLLLVP
+257 EDQIAAGRQCLLLVP

-286 RFPHACLHVMHSE
+286 RFPRACLHVMHSE

-308 WSAAQSGEADILLG
+308 WAAAQSGEADILLG

-339 DEEHDASFRQ
+339 DEEHDPSFRQ

-362 WRARHEDVPIVLG
+362 WRARNEDVPIVLG

-380 LESLRHAIDGRYRW
+380 LETLRHAIDGRYRW
-394 LRLTTRAGDA
+394 LRLTTRAGSA
-404 SLPAVRLIDTRVHR
+404 RLPEVHLVDTRVFR
-418 ADEGLSAPLVKAVE
+418 ATDGLSQPMLRAIESRLGRGE
-432 QRLERREQSLLFI
+432 QTLLFI

-463 HCTQCSAHLVLH
+463 GCTQCTANLVLH
-475 AVDRRLR
+475 AADRRLR
-482 CHHCGAEGPVPKAC
+482 CHHCGAEGPVPHAC
-496 PSCGNQDMQGY
+496 PKCGNQDIQGY

-519 SRFPDARLLRIDRD
+519 SRFPTARLLRIDRD

-539 HWQEQLDLIRSGAA
+539 HWQEQLDLIRRGEV
-553 DIVVGTQ
+553 DLVVGTQ

-607 AGTAGEVLI
+607 ADTAGEVLI
-616 QTAQPDHPLFG
+616 QTAQPEHPLFA
-627 ALRAHDFDGFARSQ
+627 ALKAHDFDGFARSQ
-641 LEERAMLGL
+641 LAERAALGL

-656 LMLSADAPELPLAI
+656 LMLSADAPELQAAL
-670 DFLTAARRA
+670 DFLEAARRA
-679 ALSLEVA
+679 ALALAVDG
-686 EVQVYDVVPMR
+686 VQIYDVVPMR
-697 MVRRAGRE
+697 MVRRANRE

-716 PQLRALL
+716 PALRTLL
-723 LPWMNQLYRLRVAR
+723 LPWVANLYRLRVAR

-747 LEV
+747 VEV

>member
-1 LNDLSQV
+1 MQ
-8 TESIDSVSGDNES
+8 
-21 AEKAGQSALLRVALA
+21 VALA

-46 ASGFAQAAPGCRVRV
+46 ASDFPDAEPGRRVRV

-73 GWADSDR
+73 GWTPAGDR
-80 TDADRMD
+80 DASRV
-87 PARIKPLLDV
+87 KPLLAV
-97 DTRSPAL
+97 DTAVPPLPAG
-104 PESWR
+104 WR
-109 ALVEFVANYYQ
+109 ALVEFVAHYYQ

-157 AGLPVRDVGRKLIA
+157 DALPARDVGRKLIA
-171 ALIDAGTLNEGELR
+171 ALIEAGTLNEGELR

-191 GSVLERLVA
+191 GVVMERLIA
-200 DGWVE
+200 
-205 PAGAQ
+205 AGQIETALSGS
-210 RAAETGHVL
+210 AAEAAHVL
-219 GKDQAAALESL
+219 GADQAAAL
-230 LAAPGYAVSLLHGVT
+230 AALQDSPAYAVSLLHGVT

-257 DTMIAAGRQSLLLVP
+257 EAQIAAGQQSLLLVP
-272 EIALTPQLQARVAA
+272 EIALTPQLQSRVAA
-286 RFPHACLHVMHSE
+286 RFPRACLHVMHSE

-308 WSAAQSGEADILLG
+308 WAAAQSGEADILLG
-322 TRLAVFAPLPRL
+322 TRLAVFAPMPRL

-362 WRARHEDVPIVLG
+362 WRARNENVPIVLG

-394 LRLTTRAGDA
+394 LRLTTRAGAA
-404 SLPAVRLIDTRVHR
+404 SLPDVHLIDTRVYR
-418 ADEGLSAPLVKAVE
+418 ADDGLSAPLVRAV
-432 QRLERREQSLLFI
+432 QSRLDRGEQSLLFI

-463 HCTQCSAHLVLH
+463 GCTQCTAHLVLH
-475 AVDRRLR
+475 AADRRLR
-482 CHHCGAEGPVPKAC
+482 CHHCGAEGPVPHAC
-496 PSCGNQDMQGY
+496 PKCGNQDIQGY

-519 SRFPDARLLRIDRD
+519 GRFPGARLLRIDRD
-533 NVRGRE
+533 SVRGRE
-539 HWQEQLDLIRSGAA
+539 HWQQQLDLIRAGQV
-553 DIVVGTQ
+553 DLVVGTQ

-566 DFPGITLVGVI
+566 DFPGITLVGVV

-616 QTAQPDHPLFG
+616 QTAQPEHPLFA

-641 LEERAMLGL
+641 LEERALLGL

-656 LMLSADAPELPLAI
+656 IMLSADAPELPPAL
-670 DFLTAARRA
+670 DFLAAARRA
-679 ALSLEVA
+679 ALALEVDG
-686 EVQVYDVVPMR
+686 VQIYDAVPMR

-705 RAQLVVESRSR
+705 RAQLVIESRSR

-723 LPWMNQLYRLRVAR
+723 LPLMANLYRLRVAR
-737 GLRWHIDVDP
+737 GLRWHVDVDP